1 MYLSEQQV
9 NSLLSSDFFSQPV
22 TESVSQYAMYRGRLN
37 ATVVTYRFN
46 INPQY
51 SNRFMIGHLMRSLQ
65 THFSLN
71 TRLLAS
77 IDFDFLLT
85 DPNAI
90 PPTFYIWRANSNLV
104 HFNIDNEIMMRFTY
118 DNLFRFVNNAA
129 NVDFSTLNIHFT
141 HSNVVI
147 KKVITLVLSFIKI

>member
-1 MYLSEQQV
+1 
-9 NSLLSSDFFSQPV
+9 
-22 TESVSQYAMYRGRLN
+22 
-37 ATVVTYRFN
+37 
-46 INPQY
+46 
-51 SNRFMIGHLMRSLQ
+51 MIGHLMRSLQ

>member
-65 THFSLN
+65 
-71 TRLLAS
+71 
-77 IDFDFLLT
+77 IG
-85 DPNAI
+85 
-90 PPTFYIWRANSNLV
+90 RAHV
-104 HFNIDNEIMMRFTY
+104 
-118 DNLFRFVNNAA
+118 
-129 NVDFSTLNIHFT
+129 
-141 HSNVVI
+141 
-147 KKVITLVLSFIKI
+147 